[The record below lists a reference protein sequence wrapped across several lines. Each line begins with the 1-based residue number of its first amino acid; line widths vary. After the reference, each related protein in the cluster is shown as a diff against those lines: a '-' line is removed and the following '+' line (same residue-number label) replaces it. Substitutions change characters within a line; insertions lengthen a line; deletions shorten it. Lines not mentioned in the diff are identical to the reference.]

1 MLLLFAAIGPEVGYP
16 FNVGK
21 HQWYANMRDYY
32 ESWVQDRV
40 QGHEQVITLGMKEDV
55 ARCPLAA
62 R

>member
-32 ESWVQDRV
+32 ESWVHVRILM
-40 QGHEQVITLGMKEDV
+40 ERPAWSRSLF
-55 ARCPLAA
+55 RSC
-62 R
+62 